1 MPAALKKVYA
11 KIWNIIFFAFACILL
26 IFFFRKVD
34 LSLVYHM
41 HQPFF
46 SNTFASLQYYL
57 TYPGGISD
65 YAGLFVF
72 QFYGNEAAAILLVLL
87 QLILWSFLFYLL
99 VRKFLHPAFL
109 PGCLVLCAVPL
120 IVAHGSYQFTPD
132 ISVAVTIS
140 LGIVVIYREFK
151 LGTLYTLI
159 LYFLMA
165 ILVFYLA
172 DTIGLSVFLAGTLP
186 FLIHQKKY
194 RIALL
199 SIIGVLILPLV
210 WVQFDLHYANL
221 REAYRGHYIL
231 GGMEFIPLLIDS
243 IPLFVFILLFA
254 CLFLFPILSRK
265 DSTSGMTVMNF
276 LVLLPFLFFVSFKL
290 TYNPYYKKL
299 LRIDRLAYEKKWD
312 ELLKTVDMELV
323 QRKSVL
329 MQVNRA
335 LYHKGIL
342 LKNLFFYPQNYRQD
356 ALIIQ
361 SPTSSSIAIPLSEI
375 YYDMGLINE
384 ARHWTNEALTVL
396 GSQPR
401 ILQQL
406 VETYLISGQYRTAEK
421 YLNVMESS
429 VITRPWAKAQHKYLF
444 CDECVEKDLELGR
457 LRRMNPATDFFAA
470 IENPYD
476 NLRHLVTDSIS
487 NPMAFEYFIAHQLL
501 SRKPA
506 EILRYLPEFRRRGY
520 AQLPRACQEAILM
533 DQANKGIQTFSIPVY
548 TIDEAIKSNFNDFS
562 AILFGKYKGDL
573 ASAKRPLSKF
583 SQTYWYY
590 YLYSRPLKSSVKNQ
604 GSYSEKY

>member
-1 MPAALKKVYA
+1 MQELPT
-11 KIWNIIFFAFACILL
+11 KIPSKAWNIIFFAFACILL

-46 SNTFASLQYYL
+46 SNTFASLQVYL

-65 YAGLFVF
+65 YAGQFVF
-72 QFYGNEAAAILLVLL
+72 QFYGNGTAAILVVIL

-99 VRKFLHPAFL
+99 VRKFLPPAFL
-109 PGCLVLCAVPL
+109 QACLILCTVPL

-132 ISVAVTIS
+132 ISVAVT
-140 LGIVVIYREFK
+140 LALCVAVIYRNFRLK
-151 LGTLYTLI
+151 IPYNLV
-159 LYFLMA
+159 LYFLVA
-165 ILVFYLA
+165 ILAFYLA
-172 DTIGLSVFLAGTLP
+172 DSIGLSVFLAGTLP

-199 SIIGVLILPLV
+199 SVIGVLILPLV
-210 WVQFDLHYANL
+210 WYQFDPNYATL
-221 REAYRGHYIL
+221 KEAYQGHYIL
-231 GGMEFIPLLIDS
+231 GGKEFIPLLIDS
-243 IPLFVFILLFA
+243 LPLLVFILLLTG
-254 CLFLFPILSRK
+254 LFLFPILNRK

-276 LVLLPFLFFVSFKL
+276 LVLLPFLFFVSLKL
-290 TYNPYYKKL
+290 TYNPEYKKIL
-299 LRIDRLAYEKKWD
+299 WIDRLAYEKKWD

-342 LKNLFFYPQNYRQD
+342 LNNLFFYPQNYRQD

-361 SPTSSSIAIPLSEI
+361 SPTSSSIAVPLGEI

-396 GSQPR
+396 GRQPR

-406 VETYLISGQYRTAEK
+406 VETYIITGQYQTAEK
-421 YLNVMESS
+421 YLNLMETS
-429 VITRPWAKAQHKYLF
+429 VITRLWAKAHRKYLF
-444 CDECVEKDLELGR
+444 CDECVEKDPELRR
-457 LRRMNPATDFFAA
+457 LRRMNPSTDFFAA
-470 IENPYD
+470 IENPFD
-476 NLRHLVTDSIS
+476 NLRHLVADSIS

-501 SRKPA
+501 SRKPG
-506 EILRYLPEFRRRGY
+506 EILRHLPEFSSRGY
-520 AQLPRACQEAILM
+520 VQLPRACQEAILM
-533 DQANKGIQTFSIPVY
+533 DQANKGIQTFSMPGY

-573 ASAKRPLSKF
+573 AAAKSQLSKF
-583 SQTYWYY
+583 NQTYWYY